1 MLTSNFCYAKKIN
14 MDDFN
19 PLKVPVFNI
28 KNCNDL
34 QFNNN
39 NYKKKHHGKINMS
52 IKTLQA

>member
-1 MLTSNFCYAKKIN
+1 

-39 NYKKKHHGKINMS
+39 NYKKKTSWKN
-52 IKTLQA
+52 KYVD